1 MPVFLGNKHAK
12 KGGVKA
18 MVGSK
23 TLLLAN
29 THNQKKGGRGV

>member
-1 MPVFLGNKHAK
+1 MPVFLGNKHTQ

-23 TLLLAN
+23 TLLLV
-29 THNQKKGGRGV
+29 KKGGRGV